1 MPNITIHLDD
11 ETHRLVKV
19 YAATHRT
26 SISDLFREH
35 IRSLTDGSGP
45 IDAVASYARGE
56 LSAHDA
62 MDALG
67 LTCLEDL
74 YSRTLSSGLDLPRPS
89 RAEAQRQAAAL
100 AKLIVPARRHA

>member
-1 MPNITIHLDD
+1 MPNITIHLDE
-11 ETHRLVKV
+11 ETHQLAKV
-19 YAATHRT
+19 YAASHRT

-35 IRSLTDGSGP
+35 IRTLTKSAGP
-45 IDAVASYARGE
+45 VDVVASYAKGD

-74 YSRTLSSGLDLPRPS
+74 YSRTLSSGLELPRPS
-89 RAEAQRQAAAL
+89 QAEAQRQATSL
-100 AKLIVPARRHA
+100 ARLVVPARRHA